1 MSLNLEIPPLEE
13 LLQEKTVFVLGA
25 GASYDYGFPLWQELP
40 NALIEEI
47 TKLQEDPYNYG
58 DKGLTELKST
68 LDFINSDAFINT
80 TVDRLSVDSTKH
92 YITIQRLVALA
103 LTRCEQSDC
112 YERREG
118 WIERLASSLA
128 SQSEEIKKRNP
139 FENLYFITL
148 NYERCF
154 QYRFQSAFY
163 KNLVAINGEEK
174 DSSLTTNFG
183 TIYYPHGCIG
193 SLPNSSFSCHAHV
206 DRETTLAKVDY
217 GSFTS
222 VKGEIFSSTPPTIF
236 PVDYFNN
243 RQQTKVTYDWVND
256 NLLTDASTVIFIG
269 VSPDGV
275 SQSDLKRSGTKF
287 PQINDNNLRVF
298 TTGGEDEEYPPIF
311 NNIKGYANDLIEKL
325 CPL

>member
-118 WIERLASSLA
+118 WIERLASS
-128 SQSEEIKKRNP
+128 
-139 FENLYFITL
+139 
-148 NYERCF
+148 
-154 QYRFQSAFY
+154 
-163 KNLVAINGEEK
+163 VAINGEEK